1 MTQRF
6 LLIAVPVFLVMTF
19 PFCGNSDT
27 ANVSQSTIDI
37 TDSTFNPTG
46 AIAYIRNDAEIRL
59 INPDGTNDRRIWTH
73 PDAKSPMGIFELAW
87 RPDGREL
94 AFSSAHGALFSVYH
108 ADIYSI
114 RPDGSGFRKI
124 TNAPDH
130 KDFSRYKKGT
140 VTVTVRNNQY
150 AFQQAQSSVGV
161 LIINVIGAAEPQ
173 HITLPPG
180 SSKTLVF
187 KDVADFGN
195 HAQAIVA
202 MSGSIRWLMPGTD
215 VKAGADTKA
224 PDFIIS
230 GDGVEMFGAFRPTWK
245 QDGSEISYRSGHCIV
260 SRVPR
265 NPPPGE
271 MNFNPLFGGEHP
283 QGTCV
288 WDLGPT
294 PELKDQV
301 IYSENSGEEGAGIFQ
316 IKEAGVHP
324 GTRLTFFSELQL
336 QVPPDLQWLPDGSG
350 FLYSTIRIE
359 YDASNIFHYNIR
371 TKQKTQITK
380 LENEFARR
388 FSISPDGQWIV
399 YEKSN
404 TWDEYEKVDLWKIK
418 IDGSEDRLLVING
431 LDPCWSK

>member
-1 MTQRF
+1 
-6 LLIAVPVFLVMTF
+6 
-19 PFCGNSDT
+19 
-27 ANVSQSTIDI
+27 
-37 TDSTFNPTG
+37 
-46 AIAYIRNDAEIRL
+46 
-59 INPDGTNDRRIWTH
+59 
-73 PDAKSPMGIFELAW
+73 
-87 RPDGREL
+87 
-94 AFSSAHGALFSVYH
+94 
-108 ADIYSI
+108 
-114 RPDGSGFRKI
+114 
-124 TNAPDH
+124 
-130 KDFSRYKKGT
+130 
-140 VTVTVRNNQY
+140 
-150 AFQQAQSSVGV
+150 
-161 LIINVIGAAEPQ
+161 
-173 HITLPPG
+173 
-180 SSKTLVF
+180 
-187 KDVADFGN
+187 
-195 HAQAIVA
+195 
-202 MSGSIRWLMPGTD
+202 
-215 VKAGADTKA
+215 
-224 PDFIIS
+224 
-230 GDGVEMFGAFRPTWK
+230 
-245 QDGSEISYRSGHCIV
+245 
-260 SRVPR
+260 
-265 NPPPGE
+265 
-271 MNFNPLFGGEHP
+271 
-283 QGTCV
+283 
-288 WDLGPT
+288 LGPT